1 MNFTCSMGPVD
12 CSILTGLH
20 DGDCSLELVVSGSI
34 PYLLD
39 MSLPSLSSWG
49 SISGRPLSN
58 PKLQPAIIKSKSG
71 PRLRASPVPGQGW
84 STLPISPTPSGYV
97 FDSLV
102 ASETSLS
109 LLLASTPPEAL
120 PEISP
125 GSSSPSSVRSD
136 MSSPCPLTRYPHP
149 EDISP
154 MPILGRVGKRRSP
167 PPHTSRPYRPMGR
180 RIPAPR

>member
-1 MNFTCSMGPVD
+1 MGSVD

-20 DGDCSLELVVSGSI
+20 EGDCSLELVVSGSI

-49 SISGRPLSN
+49 SVSGHPLSN
-58 PKLQPAIIKSKSG
+58 PKLQSAITASKSG
-71 PRLRASPVPGQGW
+71 PRLRAPPVSGLGW
-84 STLPISPTPSGYV
+84 STLPISPTSSGCV
-97 FDSLV
+97 FDGLV

-120 PEISP
+120 PEIPPAFST
-125 GSSSPSSVRSD
+125 PSSVRSD
-136 MSSPCPLTRYPHP
+136 MSSSCSLTRYPRP

-154 MPILGRVGKRRSP
+154 MPILGRAGKRRSS